1 MSLYA
6 VQNKNGEYL
15 YFNSFGSRSV
25 GSKRS
30 RRKTMTKSETEIW
43 KAHPEYAWIEVSTLG
58 NVRTLDMLESSEERT
73 QFTKGRVLKQYET
86 HDGYLRVKIKVDSK
100 WTKKRVHRL
109 IAQTFIPN
117 PEELPQVN
125 HRDCD
130 RKNNNVEN
138 LEWCDNSYNMRYR
151 EKYGTSNTESRGHHL
166 FAVNLA
172 TLEVSRFRS
181 QNEAGRELEISP
193 GNINKVIKGK
203 RNQTGG
209 YWFVSDDG
217 HKDVQIQ
224 QKIAEG
230 QQAVAQKQAEVD
242 AKQQTVNSL
251 NAQLE
256 AAKQDNNNLS
266 QAILDAQSVR
276 EYSDQVVKSA
286 GAQ

>member
-1 MSLYA
+1 M
-6 VQNKNGEYL
+6 N
-15 YFNSFGSRSV
+15 
-25 GSKRS
+25 
-30 RRKTMTKSETEIW
+30 KSEMEIW
-43 KAHPEYAWIEVSTLG
+43 KAHPDIAGIEVSTLG
-58 NVRTLDMLESSEERT
+58 RVRTLDMVVSS
-73 QFTKGRVLKQYET
+73 KGNGMRIAKGHVLKQYET

-109 IAQTFIPN
+109 VAQTFIPN
-117 PEELPQVN
+117 QEELPQVN

-151 EKYGTSNTESRGHHL
+151 EKYGISNTESKGRHL

-193 GNINKVIKGK
+193 ANINKVIKGK

-209 YWFVSDDG
+209 YWFVNDDG
-217 HKDVQIQ
+217 HKDSQIQ

-242 AKQQTVNSL
+242 QKQQTINNL
-251 NAQLE
+251 NAQLD
-256 AAKQDNNNLS
+256 AAKQDNDNLS

-276 EYSDQVVKSA
+276 EYSDQAVKNT